1 MRNFI
6 LGTDWGE
13 DVDDAVA
20 TRLLCRAHKN
30 GEINLLGFGINTH
43 TEYSAPSLY
52 AFIKNEGL
60 DLPIGVDKNCPK
72 KDWENRYQPRLAKL
86 TDKRDSDFDDAVRV
100 YRRLIAEAQGK
111 VEILEVGFLQVL
123 AGAIASG
130 PDDISPKTG
139 MELFAEKVE
148 RVWCMGGK
156 WTADG
161 EKEFNLSY
169 TPFACKAANYV
180 CDNCPS
186 PITFLGWEIGARLIT
201 GDTIKNE
208 NDILRQALID
218 WGGECGRE
226 SWDPM
231 LCLLAVIGD
240 CERAGYDTVK
250 GTAWINPENGTNY
263 FKRGEGKHEFVIK
276 KFPDKYYKDLV
287 NTRIE

>member
-13 DVDDAVA
+13 DCDDAVA
-20 TRLLCRAHKN
+20 VRLLCRAHLA
-30 GEINLLGFGINTH
+30 GEINLLGVGINTR

-52 AFIKNEGL
+52 AFMENEGCIR
-60 DLPIGVDKNCPK
+60 PIGVDKNCPK
-72 KDWENRYQPRLAKL
+72 SDWQNRYQPRLAKR
-86 TDKRDSDFDDAVRV
+86 TDKRDEDFEDAVRL
-100 YRRLIAEAQGK
+100 YRRLICEAEGK
-111 VEILEVGFLQVL
+111 VEILEIGFLQVL

-130 PDDISPKTG
+130 PDDISTKTG
-139 MELFAEKVE
+139 LELFSEKVS
-148 RVWCMGGK
+148 RIWCMGGK

-186 PITFLGWEIGARLIT
+186 PITFLGWEIGANLLT
-201 GDTIKNE
+201 GDTLDKD
-208 NDILRQALID
+208 DILHQALVD
-218 WGGECGRE
+218 WGTENGRE

-231 LCLLAVIGD
+231 LCLLALIGD
-240 CERAGYDTVK
+240 CERAGYDTVS
-250 GTAWINPENGTNY
+250 GTAWLNPENGTNY

-276 KFPDKYYKDLV
+276 KFPDSYYKDAV
-287 NTRIE
+287 NSRIE